1 MSDIPTKTYPPSF
14 LHALIADHEIERLKN
29 ALDHLTS
36 ERDEARAEVER
47 LTAHHSEMETHITG
61 LTDELHRTRANGITL
76 RWAEGEVEQLT
87 AQRDA
92 AKAERDAAQ
101 AEVKRLTKE
110 RNNAKAD
117 LEWLRATQS
126 VQNLNTANGQAIL
139 DSSRPTDEDIWRE
152 AFMAAMERGGVFDR
166 MTVADLALAEY
177 RKRWPR

>member
-1 MSDIPTKTYPPSF
+1 
-14 LHALIADHEIERLKN
+14 
-29 ALDHLTS
+29 
-36 ERDEARAEVER
+36 
-47 LTAHHSEMETHITG
+47 METHITG